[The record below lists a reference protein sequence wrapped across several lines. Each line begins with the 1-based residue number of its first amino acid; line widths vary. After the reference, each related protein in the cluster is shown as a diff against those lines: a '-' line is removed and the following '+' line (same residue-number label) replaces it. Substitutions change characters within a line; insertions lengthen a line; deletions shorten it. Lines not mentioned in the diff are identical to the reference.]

1 MSSESKTAPQI
12 TLKLLNGVSFWQNG
26 SLLAELETQQP
37 VWLLAYIA
45 LHGSVT
51 ENREEIGILF
61 WPDKDTAAGTPEP
74 AAVSACS
81 QSSSQAV
88 PASFRH
94 APPRTTTALP
104 KP

>member
-26 SLLAELETQQP
+26 SLIAELETQQP

-45 LHGSVT
+45 LHGSVI

-61 WPDKDTAAGTPEP
+61 WPDKDTQQVNQNLRQCLAY
-74 AAVSACS
+74 S
-81 QSSSQAV
+81 QNSSQAV
-88 PASFRH
+88 PASSRH
-94 APPRTTTALP
+94 APPRTTTPLP